1 MTGLRVA
8 FRQLVTRQLF
18 KFTATTA
25 ARMAAPGRFVPVHI
39 LQMAV
44 KFGRRYP
51 DPQGVEGAAMFVS
64 KVFRLSKKGEL
75 KEYTLN
81 VVIRLKDWT
90 VLHFHME

>member
-1 MTGLRVA
+1 
-8 FRQLVTRQLF
+8 
-18 KFTATTA
+18 
-25 ARMAAPGRFVPVHI
+25 
-39 LQMAV
+39 
-44 KFGRRYP
+44 
-51 DPQGVEGAAMFVS
+51 MFVS